1 MFGFPRAKILSYNQ
15 KARTAQIHIYG
26 MTDGASEGLEATFA
40 YPVGDDDLDTEREI
54 LVGADVYIF
63 FQNGDEGLPVVWSY
77 SSHGEGAVEDVR
89 RIRQKNIEILGREN
103 VLVEAPIVTIKAHL
117 VLEGDFTHTGDQTT
131 TGKITATEDV
141 IGGEVSLKSHPH
153 SGVRRGSE
161 QTDPPMPTGT

>member
-89 RIRQKNIEILGREN
+89 RIRQKNIEILARAN
-103 VLVEAPIVTIKAHL
+103 VLVQAGQEVTI
-117 VLEGDFTHTGDQTT
+117 TGASKVNIVSA
-131 TGKITATEDV
+131 GGVDV
-141 IGGEVSLKSHPH
+141 QSETKVSLRAPVISLNGP
-153 SGVRRGSE
+153 
-161 QTDPPMPTGT
+161 

>member
-1 MFGFPRAKILSYNQ
+1 MFGFPRAKILSYNA

-89 RIRQKNIEILGREN
+89 RIRQKNIEILGRAN
-103 VLVEAPIVTIKAHL
+103 VLVQAGQEVTITGASKVNIVSAGGVDVQSETKVSVRAPII
-117 VLEGDFTHTGDQTT
+117 
-131 TGKITATEDV
+131 
-141 IGGEVSLKSHPH
+141 SLN
-153 SGVRRGSE
+153 GA
-161 QTDPPMPTGT
+161 

>member
-1 MFGFPRAKILSYNQ
+1 MFGFPRAKILSYNA
-15 KARTAQIHIYG
+15 KTRTAQIHIYG

-89 RIRQKNIEILGREN
+89 RIRQKNIEILARAN
-103 VLVEAPIVTIKAHL
+103 VLVQAGQEVTITGASKVNL
-117 VLEGDFTHTGDQTT
+117 VSAGG
-131 TGKITATEDV
+131 IDV
-141 IGGEVSLKSHPH
+141 QSETKVS
-153 SGVRRGSE
+153 VRAPVISLNGA
-161 QTDPPMPTGT
+161 